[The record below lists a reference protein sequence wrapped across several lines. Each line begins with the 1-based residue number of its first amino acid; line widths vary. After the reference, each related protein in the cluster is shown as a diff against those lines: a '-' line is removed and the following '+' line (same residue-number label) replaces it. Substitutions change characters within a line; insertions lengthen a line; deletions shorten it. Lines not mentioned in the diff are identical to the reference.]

1 MTEAAQKTFRLSDA
15 FARAAL
21 LNAVTSNYLTE
32 ENIHRQD
39 GKRSVVFDK
48 ETALDIILLG
58 ALSLNDGTTLAPEP
72 ADWETL
78 DQIGIIKIT
87 YKQEAPEGAHYGIR
101 FLENVPDFE
110 LALID
115 ESEEKD
121 ASPPFYAQITLLEP
135 NHP

>member
-1 MTEAAQKTFRLSDA
+1 MTEAPRKTFRLSDA

-39 GKRSVVFDK
+39 GKHSVVFGR
-48 ETALDIILLG
+48 ETALDIIFLN
-58 ALSLNDGTTLAPEP
+58 ALSLNDSMTLSPEP

-87 YKQEAPEGAHYGIR
+87 YKQETTEGTYYEIR
-101 FLENVPDFE
+101 FLKSVPDFE

-115 ESEEKD
+115 RSEEKD
-121 ASPPFYAQITLLEP
+121 AFPPFYAQITLLEP
-135 NHP
+135 THP